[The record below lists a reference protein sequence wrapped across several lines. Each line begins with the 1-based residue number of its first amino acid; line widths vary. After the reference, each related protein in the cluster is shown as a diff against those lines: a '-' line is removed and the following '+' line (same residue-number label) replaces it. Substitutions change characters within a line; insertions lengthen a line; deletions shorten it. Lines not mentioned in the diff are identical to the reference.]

1 MIQALKRFLGVG
13 APEYPP
19 RISGLFQ
26 RDSRGHPASEDR
38 LRQLTESIDPEQV
51 RATAEACFRKGHFYC
66 SETVVKTIR
75 DAFELPV
82 SDDIIAAASG
92 FPMGMGGAGCSCG
105 AVTGGI
111 MALGLVFG
119 RTQAK
124 DKQVQQAMRLARE
137 LHDTF
142 KAEHRS
148 ICCRVLTKELKI
160 GSRQHIRQCISFTGD
175 VAATVAQ
182 IIIRELGR
190 GNKNG

>member
-1 MIQALKRFLGVG
+1 MIQALKRFLGLG
-13 APEYPP
+13 SPEYPP
-19 RISGLFQ
+19 GIPAISQ
-26 RDSRGHPASEDR
+26 RASRGNPVSEDH
-38 LRQLTESIDPEQV
+38 LRQLAATIDPEQV
-51 RATAEACFRKGHFYC
+51 RTTAEACFRKGHFYC

-75 DAFELPV
+75 DTFELPV

-105 AVTGGI
+105 AVAGGI

-124 DKQVQQAMRLARE
+124 DKQVRQAMRLARE

-148 ICCRVLTKELKI
+148 ICCRVLTRELKI
-160 GSRQHIRQCISFTGD
+160 GSRQHIRRCIAFTGE

-190 GNKNG
+190 GNRNR